1 MPLIIICSF
10 FALPIIEIGAFILA
24 SYKLSLIKII
34 GVTLVSALF
43 GLHLLTINRSS
54 PPILIKSFFDGSQD
68 ILQHMRGH
76 IAQIL
81 SGILLII
88 PGFITDTI
96 GLIIFFSCIKVYL
109 LLLRKNLTEQ
119 HKGQDDAARLKY
131 DFNADYKDIS
141 NPTKTNSNKNKYNIE

>member
-1 MPLIIICSF
+1 MPLVIICSF

-43 GLHLLTINRSS
+43 GLHLLKINRSS
-54 PPILIKSFFDGSQD
+54 APIVIKSFFDGSQD
-68 ILQHMRGH
+68 ILQHVRGH
-76 IAQIL
+76 IGQIL

-109 LLLRKNLTEQ
+109 LLLRKKPT
-119 HKGQDDAARLKY
+119 KQDKDQNDAARLKY